1 MAVVPFFVIG
11 GPTRRAADGSPG
23 GGGPATENAGRRRCR
38 SRGQSGAGGRR
49 REISAGLTPPG
60 PAVGR
65 RTTTCWWWGRG
76 APAASS
82 CTGTCGAHPDLAL
95 PEIKE
100 SYYYRSLA
108 DFRRARRLKDADGK
122 ILVDV
127 GNLAYM
133 DAALVPGVA
142 RLRRDGYRVLLVV
155 LLRDHR
161 ARALSMMRF
170 RRSRGERSAWRGRR
184 GLEEAVV
191 RDRLTPRQLQAM
203 FRLDVDVLTI
213 HFPALIDRPA
223 EILDVLAARCRIAR
237 FAEVRRDVANESEDA
252 RYFWLAALG
261 KMGAGV
267 LRRLG
272 FRRTWQRLNPGDNR
286 FTRRLFFVP
295 PRGEP
300 QRPQSER
307 ERCAMSGD
315 GWSGVPFVYRGPAR
329 SASRTACICERPR
342 TRRTGR
348 VPVRLRRGRAAHD
361 PGGIRGPPVPT
372 PCGPCRLQ
380 SRLDTP
386 G

>member
-1 MAVVPFFVIG
+1 MPKPGSERCGRAAAGDFSG
-11 GPTRRAADGSPG
+11 AHAARARRRAAYDYVLVVGPGRSGS
-23 GGGPATENAGRRRCR
+23 EFLYRNLR
-38 SRGQSGAGGRR
+38 
-49 REISAGLTPPG
+49 
-60 PAVGR
+60 
-65 RTTTCWWWGRG
+65 
-76 APAASS
+76 
-82 CTGTCGAHPDLAL
+82 AHPDLAL

-108 DFRRARRLKDADGK
+108 DFRRAWRLKDADGK

-295 PRGEP
+295 RAANRNDLSLSGSAAQCLETAG
-300 QRPQSER
+300 R
-307 ERCAMSGD
+307 ECRS
-315 GWSGVPFVYRGPAR
+315 FIEAR
-329 SASRTACICERPR
+329 SVRVADGVYLRTAADPQNRAGPGPSAPR
-342 TRRTGR
+342 SS
-348 VPVRLRRGRAAHD
+348 RA
-361 PGGIRGPPVPT
+361 
-372 PCGPCRLQ
+372 
-380 SRLDTP
+380 
-386 G
+386 